1 MIWISLR
8 RQQLHVPHT
17 QSFFLLNGWVPLEG
31 NIFMSTF
38 GSLVPLKRCL
48 HRVWAKYLISHCRPI
63 IFKNEC
69 QSENLFNFTQSRYSS
84 VERALH
90 HHRRQSADFALSGKW
105 DVLKAVLWVTAS
117 LFLYSSQPLWA
128 NEAKTHLYSLL
139 LFHLMDQWFSIGGV
153 GLFWCFN
160 ANAGFYYYYFQEF
173 LDLKKSKYIY
183 RL

>member
-8 RQQLHVPHT
+8 RQQLHVSHT
-17 QSFFLLNGWVPLEG
+17 QSFFLLNGWVPLED

-48 HRVWAKYLISHCRPI
+48 HRVWAKYLISSSGAAIADPLSLKMNVRVRIYSTSHSPVTALWTALFI
-63 IFKNEC
+63 ITDGRV
-69 QSENLFNFTQSRYSS
+69 QT
-84 VERALH
+84 LH
-90 HHRRQSADFALSGKW
+90 ISGKW

-128 NEAKTHLYSLL
+128 NETKTHLYSLL
-139 LFHLMDQWFSIGGV
+139 LFHLMDQWFSMGGV

-160 ANAGFYYYYFQEF
+160 ANVGFYIIIIF
-173 LDLKKSKYIY
+173 SSWI
-183 RL
+183 